1 MKSLQK
7 AFLMIFLL
15 QKRLMKKYSFLVILG
30 MIPVLSVCMFLAAG
44 GESGVLHI
52 VLCGE
57 NEQDDL
63 AEQVIEELTGQK
75 SILNYSVEPSADMA
89 YQQVREG
96 RADAAWIFSAGLADG
111 VEAYTSYRED
121 PAFLVTVVEREETV
135 FLQLARERL
144 YSALYPHLSYALFK
158 NYITLDLAV
167 GVEIPEEELRAEYAS
182 IQVDDGIFRF
192 SYRNTDDR
200 VDREAE
206 TNYLLTPLRGLLALV
221 VLLCGF
227 AASLYFE
234 QDKAEK
240 LFVQIPLG
248 RGIFFPY
255 LYHLPAVMDG
265 AAAVLLTY
273 FITHIFLSRGRELGL
288 MALYC
293 AACIGFCNLLRKIC
307 GTIQRLSTCI
317 PLLMLAMVALCPIFI
332 SLRQFRMVQY
342 LFPPFYYLQCI
353 HNTGYIKTF
362 LLYIAALYGLDLT
375 AALLER
381 YQTVGKAGK
390 KTEIDS

>member
-1 MKSLQK
+1 MRILQK
-7 AFLMIFLL
+7 VFLFFFLL
-15 QKRLMKKYSFLVILG
+15 HKRLIKKYSFLVILA
-30 MIPVLSVCMFLAAG
+30 MVPVLSAGMFLAAG
-44 GESGVLHI
+44 EESGVLHI

-63 AEQVIEELTGQK
+63 AKQVIEELTEQK
-75 SILNYSVEPSADMA
+75 SILNYSVEPSAEMA

-96 RADAAWIFSAGLADG
+96 KADAAWIFSAGLEDG

-121 PAFLVTVVEREETV
+121 PAFLVTVVEREDTV

-158 NYITLDLAV
+158 NYVKFELAA
-167 GVEIPEEELRAEYAS
+167 GEEIPEEELRAEYAVL
-182 IQVDDGIFRF
+182 QVDEGIFRF
-192 SYRNTDDR
+192 SYRNTDDQ

-240 LFVQIPLG
+240 LFVQMPIG

-273 FITHIFLSRGRELGL
+273 FVTHIFLSWERELTL
-288 MALYC
+288 MALYG
-293 AACIGFCNLLRKIC
+293 AACIGFCNLLRKVC

-317 PLLMLAMVALCPIFI
+317 PLLMLAMAAFCPIFI

-353 HNTGYIKTF
+353 HNTGYIKVF
-362 LLYIAALYGLDLT
+362 LLYIATLYGLDLS

-381 YQTVGKAGK
+381 YQPAGKAGK